1 MSVGLP
7 FWRPSRYPEIM
18 VENRAPR
25 ALVPMLVALTLAGCS
40 YERLSGL
47 IGSSSDP
54 ARDSSASAGD
64 ATGVEPPALSPP
76 PFDMAGKWTLA
87 SPGAGSCV
95 MTFAGAASASEGT
108 IAPAGGC
115 PFSFFTSR
123 KWTYE
128 ETGLAVRDHTGQVLV
143 RMSAV
148 DTGAFEGRTAANQ
161 PVTLRR

>member
-1 MSVGLP
+1 MSGGLP
-7 FWRPSRYPEIM
+7 LRRSSRYPVIM
-18 VENRAPR
+18 VDNRASR
-25 ALVPMLVALTLAGCS
+25 ALVPVLVAVLLGGCS

-47 IGSSSDP
+47 MGSSSDP
-54 ARDSSASAGD
+54 TRDSSASAGD
-64 ATGVEPPALSPP
+64 ASGESPPVLSPP

-87 SPGAGSCV
+87 SPGSGSCV
-95 MTFAGAASASEGT
+95 MTFAGAANASEGT

-128 ETGLAVRDHTGQVLV
+128 ESGLVVRDHTGQVLV

-148 DTGAFEGRTAANQ
+148 DKGVFEGRTAANQ
-161 PVTLRR
+161 PITLRR

>member
-1 MSVGLP
+1 
-7 FWRPSRYPEIM
+7 M
-18 VENRAPR
+18 VDNRASR
-25 ALVPMLVALTLAGCS
+25 AFVPILAALMLAGCS

-47 IGSSSDP
+47 IGSSTDP

-64 ATGVEPPALSPP
+64 ATGDAPPVLSPA

-95 MTFAGAASASEGT
+95 MTFAATGNASEGT

-148 DTGAFEGRTAANQ
+148 DKGAFEGRTAANQ
-161 PVTLRR
+161 PITLRR